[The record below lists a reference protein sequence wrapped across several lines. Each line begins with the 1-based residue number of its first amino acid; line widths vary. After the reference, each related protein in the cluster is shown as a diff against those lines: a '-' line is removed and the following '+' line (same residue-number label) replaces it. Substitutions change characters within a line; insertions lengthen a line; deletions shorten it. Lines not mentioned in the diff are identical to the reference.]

1 LKIKEI
7 LQKGAEILREA
18 GIETP
23 VTDSQLL
30 LSHILDMPRWK
41 LITERELEIPD
52 EKVEKYFELIQK
64 RAEGY
69 PVAYLTHKKEF
80 FGLTFY
86 VEKGVLIPRPETEI
100 LVEEV
105 LKRIPENEEK
115 LGLEI
120 GVGSGAIIV
129 SLLKNRPILKMYGV
143 DISEKALEITEKN
156 AKIHHVK
163 DRLVLIKSNL
173 FENVPEIKF
182 DFIVSN
188 PPYVSEKEY
197 ETLQKE
203 VKKEPKVA
211 LVSGKEGSEIY
222 DKIVKQGIK
231 YLKENGFFAFEIG
244 YNQGEYVS
252 NLLKKYGF
260 KTKVIKDLQ
269 NLDRVVIGEKEW
281 KWKGML

>member
-1 LKIKEI
+1 MKIKEI

-281 KWKGML
+281 K